1 MLIALLSQC
10 FTLDVERDKIFFV
23 SSFGFGKAEG
33 WEERQN
39 RIFKSIPL
47 GTNFFKPRNT
57 KENLSEQINL
67 YAVTGTTFYR
77 QQPSLGWDYW
87 LLKEAHRK
95 LQPKLVSIFYILPL
109 PIPSSKKDNTLI
121 ITCQHDLAATAQFC
135 YTSWIVWYPC

>member
-57 KENLSEQINL
+57 KKTFLNRLICMLSLEQRFIDN
-67 YAVTGTTFYR
+67 
-77 QQPSLGWDYW
+77 SL
-87 LLKEAHRK
+87 L
-95 LQPKLVSIFYILPL
+95 
-109 PIPSSKKDNTLI
+109 
-121 ITCQHDLAATAQFC
+121 
-135 YTSWIVWYPC
+135 